1 MSMDL
6 APAKSSSTTLLRHR
20 FETIGALQRH
30 LHPIE
35 GRSFL
40 FFRSESLVL
49 AGGARVLLEVNF
61 TSNEQQT
68 VLRGQVL
75 GRVEGAHPGLWLEF
89 PDTRLLKKADEGA
102 IASRKQRRVGC
113 DVLIEVRKPGCPSLG
128 RLVDI
133 SLGGARFAG
142 MGGLRIHEQVE
153 VRVVSANKE
162 WPSELGRA
170 QVVRME
176 DHDIG
181 TKFLRDQPQSRMA
194 ITRLFGALQEG
205 WVKAPEVSHP
215 ASCCRNG
222 QLFEPPLPRVKGRER
237 PL

>member
-1 MSMDL
+1 MITDS
-6 APAKSSSTTLLRHR
+6 AQAKSHATTLLRHR
-20 FETIGALQRH
+20 FETITELQKH
-30 LHPIE
+30 LHALE

-40 FFRSESLVL
+40 FFRSEGLSL
-49 AGGARVLLEVNF
+49 AGGARVLLEVSFN
-61 TSNEQQT
+61 SNEQQT
-68 VLRGQVL
+68 LLRGAVL
-75 GRVEGAHPGLWLEF
+75 GRVEGALPGLWLEF
-89 PDTRLLKKADEGA
+89 PDTRLLKKADEGGIVA
-102 IASRKQRRVGC
+102 RKQRRVGC
-113 DVLIEVRKPGCPSLG
+113 DVLIEVRKPGSPSLG
-128 RLVDI
+128 RLVDLSI
-133 SLGGARFAG
+133 GGARLAG
-142 MGGLRIHEQVE
+142 MSGVRVNEQVD
-153 VRVVSANKE
+153 VRVISSNKE

-215 ASCCRNG
+215 AFCCKNG
-222 QLFEPPLPRVKGRER
+222 QLLEPPLPRVKGREK